1 MMRKCKL
8 AKWEKKIILIIQMIT
23 VENEKLKID
32 VPIED
37 DIENKI
43 KND

>member
-8 AKWEKKIILIIQMIT
+8 AKWEKKIILIQMIT